1 MNFSIFRTMKNVH
14 LLSLIFC
21 AVSMAQ
27 TGTEIYLF
35 DLNLKGNSYNITNGR
50 NISENDGYD
59 NQPSFINDSVIL
71 YAGTRNNQTDIVKQ
85 HIPSNKKNW
94 LTNTPKGSEYSP
106 LMIPET
112 HAISAI
118 RLDENGKQLLYKHAL
133 NNNETS
139 PITESLII
147 GYHVWYNKKTLIS
160 FVLGDPSKLVI
171 SNIKKQQHK
180 VVDSS
185 IGRSL
190 HKIPNSNL
198 VSYIKKNKKA
208 WEIRSLN
215 PKTGE
220 TSFIANTLVQS
231 EDMVWTPNG
240 TILMGKDDVLYQFN
254 PKIDSQ
260 WKAITSLSSY
270 HVNGISRLAI
280 NPSGTKL
287 AVVVNESPITI
298 VQQQLDA
305 YNNRDITAFT
315 ATYSE
320 NIELYQFPDT
330 LSSKG
335 IEFLRSS
342 YKQLFERVPNLHAKI
357 KNRIVIGNK
366 VIDEE
371 EVTFGDRIVNAVAI
385 YEVQHN
391 KITKVTFIR

>member
-1 MNFSIFRTMKNVH
+1 MKNVH

-147 GYHVWYNKKTLIS
+147 HI
-160 FVLGDPSKLVI
+160 
-171 SNIKKQQHK
+171 
-180 VVDSS
+180 
-185 IGRSL
+185 
-190 HKIPNSNL
+190 
-198 VSYIKKNKKA
+198 
-208 WEIRSLN
+208 
-215 PKTGE
+215 
-220 TSFIANTLVQS
+220 
-231 EDMVWTPNG
+231 
-240 TILMGKDDVLYQFN
+240 
-254 PKIDSQ
+254 
-260 WKAITSLSSY
+260 
-270 HVNGISRLAI
+270 
-280 NPSGTKL
+280 
-287 AVVVNESPITI
+287 
-298 VQQQLDA
+298 
-305 YNNRDITAFT
+305 
-315 ATYSE
+315 
-320 NIELYQFPDT
+320 
-330 LSSKG
+330 
-335 IEFLRSS
+335 
-342 YKQLFERVPNLHAKI
+342 
-357 KNRIVIGNK
+357 
-366 VIDEE
+366 
-371 EVTFGDRIVNAVAI
+371 
-385 YEVQHN
+385 
-391 KITKVTFIR
+391 